1 MTRLGDFSKETL
13 AVDAISADIGL
24 LEKLA
29 ERGGTLCEADL
40 RLLLQ
45 CNARLL
51 KVLPVLSANAAPSQF
66 SPPASKIPG
75 SPAVNPSGVKTIR
88 TAPSPIKRHVNAA

>member
-13 AVDAISADIGL
+13 AVDAISADVGL

-40 RLLLQ
+40 SLLLR
-45 CNARLL
+45 CNTRLL
-51 KVLPVLSANAAPSQF
+51 KVLPMLSANAVPSQI
-66 SPPASKIPG
+66 SRPSTKIPG
-75 SPAVNPSGVKTIR
+75 APVAKTPGVKTIR
-88 TAPSPIKRHVNAA
+88 TAPWPAKRHVNAA